1 MEPKF
6 TTQPD
11 GVVTIS
17 LPTEWDWLTQALED
31 CFATRPPKGSPD
43 ATSSTYWIDRALDL
57 MERSDGSTIE
67 LASGNM
73 SRFSLAETTVTASA
87 DYDTFADYEMPT
99 WVFSGLLKQW
109 RAATLIAGSQL
120 EDAYDDDYPTCALTY
135 ASLRVFSEELSPAAI
150 TFLLEADPTGGHTKG
165 DPVGRSGGERSTN
178 AWILAS
184 EGSVQSD
191 DLARHID
198 WVLDE
203 VNEIELRSLSQGRRA
218 QVDLFCYWESF
229 SGHGGPR
236 LEPGLM
242 LRLANLGL
250 PVGVDVY
257 FPG

>member
-6 TTQPD
+6 TIQPD
-11 GVVTIS
+11 GVVSIS

-31 CFATRPPKGSPD
+31 CFATRPPKGSSD
-43 ATSSTYWIDRALDL
+43 ATPLTYWIDGALDL
-57 MERSDGSTIE
+57 MQRSDGSTIE
-67 LASGNM
+67 LSSGNM
-73 SRFSLAETTVTASA
+73 SRFSLSGTTVTTSA

-109 RAATLIAGSQL
+109 RAATLIASSQR
-120 EDAYDDDYPTCALTY
+120 EDAYDDDYPTCARTH
-135 ASLRVFSEELSPAAI
+135 ASLRLFSEELSPAAI
-150 TFLLEADPTGGHTKG
+150 THLLEADPTGGYTKG
-165 DPVGRSGGERSTN
+165 DPVGRLGGERSTN
-178 AWILAS
+178 AWILGS
-184 EGSVQSD
+184 ESSVQSA

-198 WVLDE
+198 WVLDQ
-203 VNEIELRSLSQGRRA
+203 VNEIELSSLSQGERA
-218 QVDLFCYWESF
+218 QVDVFCYWASF